1 MVVQVEP
8 ALQLQVPAGQVELVE
23 EALDQ
28 AETVVVPQE
37 LQLVLVELEE
47 EELAPPE

>member
-1 MVVQVEP
+1 
-8 ALQLQVPAGQVELVE
+8 VELVE